1 MSKKQKK
8 SFEKIAGQIA
18 DLKTIYSEIDEKR
31 TLWETKVK
39 RLIVKTFKEIK
50 KTVDS
55 NLKVRVNDEIK
66 NLESVVLTFGVL
78 NSGLFIEGK
87 GPTGELPPMV
97 LIKRGGNLAYSQMA
111 NARISVFVQMPFIEG
126 IFGDPEDIREIGVFD
141 PGEITRRKII
151 EHVEF
156 FLEEIIKWERE
167 EKKLI
172 GFHIKRH

>member
-1 MSKKQKK
+1 MGKKQKK
-8 SFEKIAGQIA
+8 SLEKITGQITK
-18 DLKTIYSEIDEKR
+18 LKAIYREIDEKR
-31 TLWETKVK
+31 DLWERKVK
-39 RLIVKTFKEIK
+39 KLIVKTFKEIK
-50 KTVDS
+50 KSVDS
-55 NLKVRVNDEIK
+55 SLKVRINEDII

-87 GPTGELPPMV
+87 GSAGELPPMV
-97 LIKRGGNLAYSQMA
+97 LIKRGGYLAYSQMA

-126 IFGDPEDIREIGVFD
+126 IYGDAEDVREIGVFE

-156 FLEEIIKWERE
+156 FLDEIIKWERE